1 MDMQD
6 ADDLVL
12 FQDVRVIRS
21 TPPALLCQI
30 GTKTVWLPRA
40 HISGKLW
47 CAGDRGKLFIR
58 SWVVRDQNLPDPRTS
73 AIGAQATQPRSRT
86 TGLHLVR

>member
-1 MDMQD
+1 MATMEDS
-6 ADDLVL
+6 DDLVL
-12 FQDVRVIRS
+12 FQDVRVIR
-21 TPPALLCQI
+21 TTQPALLCQI

-58 SWVVRDQNLPDPRTS
+58 SWVVRDQGLVDPRTPV
-73 AIGAQATQPRSRT
+73 ITPTPPRSRA

>member
-1 MDMQD
+1 MAMMEDS
-6 ADDLVL
+6 DDLVL
-12 FQDVRVIRS
+12 FQDVRVLRS
-21 TPPALLCQI
+21 TLPALLCQI

-47 CAGDRGKLFIR
+47 RAGDRGKLFIR
-58 SWVVRDQNLPDPRTS
+58 SWVVRDQKLVDPRAP
-73 AIGAQATQPRSRT
+73 AIPTTPRSRA

>member
-1 MDMQD
+1 MAMEET
-6 ADDLVL
+6 DDLVL
-12 FQDVRVIRS
+12 FQDVRVIRT

-30 GTKTVWLPRA
+30 GAKTVWLPRA

-58 SWVVRDQNLPDPRTS
+58 SWVVRDQKLADSRTPV
-73 AIGAQATQPRSRT
+73 IPATQPRSRP